1 MQKKVKLLCKDWQ
14 IIEACFKMITTHFNN
29 VKIQFAEYSN
39 HFETFCIFVVK
50 ARQKIWENAKMPSFV
65 SHIFCFEKCFKMDVI
80 VSLQKRIICYPLWSI
95 YWLANGQ
102 SALFRK
108 WVFNYITSFWFLTLF
123 LQFMKVHFILTLT
136 HESPCIM
143 YNVPIFKLYSEETIL
158 VKS

>member
-1 MQKKVKLLCKDWQ
+1 MCKKRVKLPCKDWQ

-29 VKIQFAEYSN
+29 VKIQSAEYSN

-65 SHIFCFEKCFKMDVI
+65 SYVFCFEKCFKIDVI

-102 SALFRK
+102 SALFVK
-108 WVFNYITSFWFLTLF
+108 WVFNYITLHFDFLPFFCNLWRYISFWLL
-123 LQFMKVHFILTLT
+123 I
-136 HESPCIM
+136 HESPCKM
-143 YNVPIFKLYSEETIL
+143 FQTLLVGEPVL